1 MRRLIAL
8 MDDIYVVDGDLDA
21 AGVKA
26 NLSVFSELAL
36 HKKDVTI
43 DMSAVKSI
51 DGSGIGAL
59 VFLYKRLR
67 FAGHQVRL
75 IKVRSQPL
83 SLLEKLGVAELFSA
97 SSDSAFTFARA
108 PDRATEHV
116 SKVGSGSS
124 HVHPTP

>member
-1 MRRLIAL
+1 
-8 MDDIYVVDGDLDA
+8 MDGIYVVDGDLDA

-36 HKKDVTI
+36 QKKDVTI

-59 VFLYKRLR
+59 AFLYKRLR

-75 IKVRSQPL
+75 TKVRSQPL
-83 SLLEKLGVAELFSA
+83 SVLEELGLAELFSA
-97 SSDSAFTFARA
+97 SSDSAFTVARA
-108 PDRATEHV
+108 ADRITEHV
-116 SKVGSGSS
+116 GKADSDSS
-124 HVHPTP
+124 HAHPTP